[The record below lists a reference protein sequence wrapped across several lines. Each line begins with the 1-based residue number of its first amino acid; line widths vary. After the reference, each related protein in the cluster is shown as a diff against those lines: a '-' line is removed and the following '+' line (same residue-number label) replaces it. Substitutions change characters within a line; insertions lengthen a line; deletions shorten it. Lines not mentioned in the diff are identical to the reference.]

1 MKIHKISSD
10 LFLIQL
16 DQELTGFTE
25 FIGSWLYRGDGFN
38 YVVDVGPAATIP
50 VLIRSLEELGVD
62 RVDGVLL
69 THIHIDH
76 AGGAG
81 GLLERFP
88 DTPIVCHQSGIKHL
102 ADPARLWEG
111 SKKTLGD
118 TAIAYGPI
126 GAVPDNLLCDAAEFT
141 EHGIQPVATP
151 GHAVHHVSY
160 VVGPYLFAGEAGGVY
175 TAFDNGDVFLR
186 PATPPR
192 FIYEISVESIDK
204 LLAVPHQVLCYGHFG
219 VSRNTPDLLK
229 AHKGQ
234 LALWLDTVSSVVEE
248 GPQSELLD
256 VVFER
261 LLACDPLF
269 KMWGRLSPAEQQ
281 REKIFVDNSIRGF
294 IGYLKNKK

>member
-1 MKIHKISSD
+1 
-10 LFLIQL
+10 
-16 DQELTGFTE
+16 
-25 FIGSWLYRGDGFN
+25 
-38 YVVDVGPAATIP
+38 VDVGPAATVP
-50 VLIRSLEELGVD
+50 VLICSLEELGVD

-76 AGGAG
+76 AGGVG
-81 GLLERFP
+81 DLLERFP
-88 DTPIVCHQSGIKHL
+88 ETPIVCHQAGIKHL
-102 ADPARLWEG
+102 ADPGRLWEG

-126 GAVPDNLLCDAAEFT
+126 GAVPDHLLRDAAEFT
-141 EHGIQPVATP
+141 EYGVQPVATP

-175 TAFDNGDVFLR
+175 TEFENGDFFLR

-192 FIYEISVESIDK
+192 FIYEISVESLDK

-229 AHKGQ
+229 AHKDQ
-234 LALWLDTVSSVVEE
+234 LATWLETISSVVEE
-248 GPQSELLD
+248 TPQSELLD
-256 VVFER
+256 VAFQR
-261 LLACDPLF
+261 LLASDPLF
-269 KMWGRLSPAEQQ
+269 KMWDRLSPSEQQ
-281 REKIFVDNSIRGF
+281 REKIFIDNSLRGF